1 MAYKYDSDLEF
12 LKRLSSN
19 DLKDLFDVL
28 VYDEDGTLRM
38 NEELTSSTEYQRY
51 GHDYAKYPRRI
62 AEELQHYGGNSFM
75 NFFRNEGV
83 LYKEILCDACD
94 HLDIN
99 YNERSATSLI
109 EQNMLSKLLKDSLEK
124 MSGREI
130 KELCDGLGMTNIDKV
145 IGENKQVLIASVLTL
160 FKAGGSHSYA
170 LAVSV
175 ADAMVRQTLGHG
187 LSSVVGKVALKKTLG
202 ILAGPIGWVIT
213 GALVSI
219 NLAGPAYRVTV
230 PACVLVA
237 TLRKKLKAEEAK
249 LKAEQ
254 ARLKAEQ
261 ARLKAERAR
270 LKAERARLKAEQEAD
285 KTEKMWYL
293 SIISIVLIGL
303 VVLAVFYM
311 KGKHHSSD
319 NPNNNPKSGVEKLKN
334 PSHKN

>member
-1 MAYKYDSDLEF
+1 MEF

-19 DLKDLFDVL
+19 DLKDLFDAL

-38 NEELTSSTEYQRY
+38 NEELTNSTEYKRY
-51 GHDYAKYPRRI
+51 GHDYAKYPTRI
-62 AEELQHYGGNSFM
+62 AEELQRYGGNTFI
-75 NFFRNEGV
+75 NFFRDEGV

-94 HLDIN
+94 HLKVS
-99 YNERSATSLI
+99 YNEKANTSWI
-109 EQNMLSKLLKDSLEK
+109 EQNMLAKLLKDSLEK

-130 KELCDGLGMTNIDKV
+130 KELGHELGMTNIDKV
-145 IGENKQVLIASVLTL
+145 IGENKQVLIAPVLTL
-160 FKAGGSHSYA
+160 FQAGGSHSYA

-187 LSSVVGKVALKKTLG
+187 LSSVVGKVVLKKTLG

-237 TLRKKLKAEEAK
+237 TLRKKLKAEQE
-249 LKAEQ
+249 
-254 ARLKAEQ
+254 
-261 ARLKAERAR
+261 
-270 LKAERARLKAEQEAD
+270 ARLKAEQERLEQAKQAEQEAD
-285 KTEKMWYL
+285 EKKMWYL
-293 SIISIVLIGL
+293 AITFLIGL
-303 VVLAVFYM
+303 AVLAVFYM
-311 KGKHHSSD
+311 KGKHHSSND
-319 NPNNNPKSGVEKLKN
+319 PKSGVEKLKN

>member
-1 MAYKYDSDLEF
+1 M
-12 LKRLSSN
+12 
-19 DLKDLFDVL
+19 
-28 VYDEDGTLRM
+28 
-38 NEELTSSTEYQRY
+38 QR
-51 GHDYAKYPRRI
+51 
-62 AEELQHYGGNSFM
+62 YGGNSFM

-124 MSGREI
+124 MSGRQI
-130 KELCDGLGMTNIDKV
+130 KELTHELGMTNIDKV

-202 ILAGPIGWVIT
+202 ILASPIGWVIT

-237 TLRKKLKAEEAK
+237 TLRKKLKAEQE
-249 LKAEQ
+249 AEQ

-261 ARLKAERAR
+261 AEQEAKLKAEQ
-270 LKAERARLKAEQEAD
+270 AEQEARLKAEQEAD
-285 KTEKMWYL
+285 KTNKTWCL
-293 SIISIVLIGL
+293 VIVFCILIDL
-303 VVLAVFYM
+303 AVLAVFFI
-311 KGKHHSSD
+311 KGKHQ
-319 NPNNNPKSGVEKLKN
+319 PNNNPKSGVENLKN